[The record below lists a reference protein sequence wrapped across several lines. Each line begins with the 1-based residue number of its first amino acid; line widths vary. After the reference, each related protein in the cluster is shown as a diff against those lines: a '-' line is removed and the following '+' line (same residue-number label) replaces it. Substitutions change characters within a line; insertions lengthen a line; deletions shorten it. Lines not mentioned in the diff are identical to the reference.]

1 MFTERSLE
9 LDFILNISGAF
20 LSKIIRR
27 ISPRTVERFPVLLAP
42 NSKSTY
48 KVIIKLLPHTLYILC
63 LQELGPEVI
72 KVFIL
77 PHISSLAQKIDIG
90 THPLTPHILHSL
102 QSTQDTPTKELDLC
116 WNFRTIYGGLG
127 TE

>member
-1 MFTERSLE
+1 MFTDRSLE

-20 LSKIIRR
+20 LSAFGGFLLTQFKDFLSYLRH
-27 ISPRTVERFPVLLAP
+27 TVNYVLKE
-42 NSKSTY
+42 N
-48 KVIIKLLPHTLYILC
+48 IIKLLLHTLYIVW

-90 THPLTPHILHSL
+90 TRPLSPHIMYSFHSTHPSKIWICAGIL
-102 QSTQDTPTKELDLC
+102 EQSM
-116 WNFRTIYGGLG
+116 GG
-127 TE
+127 